1 MPDNEDDA
9 MAEDAA
15 YENAFSIVPGMGE
28 AAPAAAH
35 TLEMLENLNTDTANN
50 PQEDETLDR
59 ERALALQK
67 GQNAQTKPQN
77 MAIQSP
83 SSRPLPH

>member
-1 MPDNEDDA
+1 MTDNEDDA

-15 YENAFSIVPGMGE
+15 YENAFSMVPGMGE

-35 TLEMLENLNTDTANN
+35 TLEILEDLNTNATNDS
-50 PQEDETLDR
+50 PEDETLDR

-67 GQNAQTKPQN
+67 GQDAQSKPQN
-77 MAIQSP
+77 MAMQPP